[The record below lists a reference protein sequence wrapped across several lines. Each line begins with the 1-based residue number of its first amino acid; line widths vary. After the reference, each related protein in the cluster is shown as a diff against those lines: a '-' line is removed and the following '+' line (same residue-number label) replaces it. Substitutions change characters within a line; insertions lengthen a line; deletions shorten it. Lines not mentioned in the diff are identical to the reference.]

1 MARSTYSGPI
11 YTEIK
16 FTQFLLHTLK
26 SKFHQY
32 LLHDVPRLI
41 WQVDE
46 HDLSIMCPFDVFYSN
61 K

>member
-16 FTQFLLHTLK
+16 FTQFLLQTEIQV
-26 SKFHQY
+26 SSVPA
-32 LLHDVPRLI
+32 DVPRLI
-41 WQVDE
+41 RQLDE